1 MCRSSS
7 SSKRFGEGQIKVSN
21 SGRAEMF
28 FPSKRSDLLGWPTLR
43 PIPWVPPVDV
53 PPGVKRP
60 GCEADHSLLSSAEVK
75 HEWLCKSTPVL
86 CFHCV
91 YMDSFTIT
99 LAFISK
105 FCAEST
111 LFECIY
117 PIVELRNNR
126 SSRVTRKICFGFEFA
141 RLIVGMNKPVK

>member
-1 MCRSSS
+1 M
-7 SSKRFGEGQIKVSN
+7 
-21 SGRAEMF
+21 
-28 FPSKRSDLLGWPTLR
+28 WPILR
-43 PIPWVPPVDV
+43 PIPWVPVDV
-53 PPGVKRP
+53 PLGAKRP
-60 GCEADHSLLSSAEVK
+60 GCEAGHSPSSSAEVK
-75 HEWLCKSTPVL
+75 HECKSTPML

-91 YMDSFTIT
+91 YRDSFTIT
-99 LAFISK
+99 SAFINK

-117 PIVELRNNR
+117 PIVDLRNNR